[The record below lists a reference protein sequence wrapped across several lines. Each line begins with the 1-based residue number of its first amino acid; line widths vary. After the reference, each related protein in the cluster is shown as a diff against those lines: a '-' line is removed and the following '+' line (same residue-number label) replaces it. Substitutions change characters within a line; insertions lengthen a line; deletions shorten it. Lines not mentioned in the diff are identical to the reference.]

1 MDLIIPITIVGI
13 IGLICG
19 IGLSIVSEIMAVPTD
34 EKIAKLR
41 EVLPGANC
49 GACGYS
55 GCDAYAEALSKGDC
69 EPGLC
74 APGGDKANNALG
86 KILGVKVNFGSKQ
99 TAVVLC
105 AGTCEHTT
113 DKMDY
118 RGISTC
124 SAANMMYNGVSACS
138 FGCLGFGDCQKA
150 CKFSAVSVKDNKAS
164 INSIACT
171 ACGACVKAC
180 PKGIIKLV
188 PENWNTLVMCSNHDK
203 GIESRKVCDV
213 GCIGCRK
220 CEKVCEFDAIKVD
233 NNLAVID
240 QEKCTGCGKCALN
253 CPVHCII
260 STSV

>member
-1 MDLIIPITIVGI
+1 MDLILPVIIVGI

-19 IGLSIVSEIMAVPTD
+19 IGLSIVSELMAVPTD
-34 EKIAKLR
+34 ERVAKLR

-69 EPGLC
+69 QTGLC
-74 APGGDKANNALG
+74 APGGDKTNKALG
-86 KILGVKVNFGSKQ
+86 EILGVQVNSVVKQ
-99 TAVVLC
+99 SAVVIC

-124 SAANMMYNGVSACS
+124 SAANMMYNGFSACDY
-138 FGCLGFGDCQKA
+138 GCLGLGDCQKV
-150 CKFSAVSVKDNKAS
+150 CQFSAISIKDNIAG
-164 INSIACT
+164 INPILCT
-171 ACGACVKAC
+171 ACGACLKAC
-180 PKGIIKLV
+180 PKEIIKLV
-188 PENWNTLVMCSNHDK
+188 PDNWDALVMCSNHDK
-203 GIESRKVCDV
+203 GAVIRKACDI
-213 GCIGCRK
+213 GCIGCYK

-240 QEKCTGCGKCALN
+240 QEKCTGCGKCVLN

-260 STSV
+260 SA